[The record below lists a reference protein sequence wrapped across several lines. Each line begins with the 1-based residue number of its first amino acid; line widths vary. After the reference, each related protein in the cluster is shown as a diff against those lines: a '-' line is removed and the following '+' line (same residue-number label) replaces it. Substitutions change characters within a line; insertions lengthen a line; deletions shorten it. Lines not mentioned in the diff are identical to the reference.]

1 MLVVI
6 PSYSGMGISPT
17 DDSSVVSCKRSFQES
32 RGYRGKRGNFQK
44 KVVKIMVDLTSRDDE
59 RAAEQARKNAQEDE
73 KLRQRELD
81 KTKAQTQKE
90 GLEQDRSLEQ
100 ARKKG
105 QEEEKLRQQDL
116 GKAKEQAR
124 KQAIADERSREK
136 SSGGSGGLKIL
147 LYLLVLALIITVV
160 AWLTLSVSV
169 TNVTPGVP
177 MPFTTNYGVSFPEG
191 RTITIGN
198 THIIVLSAGNEI
210 ISDIDGDRQ
219 KLLVGEDR
227 IISERRALITTLG
240 AVTLLDTHFKINL
253 KYKGERDNRAYF
265 DMAVH
270 TSQQVPDILLR
281 QLLPGEI
288 DATPI

>member
-1 MLVVI
+1 
-6 PSYSGMGISPT
+6 
-17 DDSSVVSCKRSFQES
+17 
-32 RGYRGKRGNFQK
+32 
-44 KVVKIMVDLTSRDDE
+44 MVDLTSRDDE
-59 RAAEQARKNAQEDE
+59 RAAEQAQKKGQEDE
-73 KLRQRELD
+73 KLRQ
-81 KTKAQTQKE
+81 
-90 GLEQDRSLEQ
+90 
-100 ARKKG
+100 
-105 QEEEKLRQQDL
+105 QDL
-116 GKAKEQAR
+116 EKAKERAR
-124 KQAIADERSREK
+124 KQAIADERSRQK
-136 SSGGSGGLKIL
+136 ATGGSGGLKIL
-147 LYLLVLALIITVV
+147 LYLIVLAVIITVV

-169 TNVTPGVP
+169 TNVTPGVS

-191 RTITIGN
+191 RIITIGN

-240 AVTLLDTHFKINL
+240 AVTLLDTHFQINL

-281 QLLPGEI
+281 QLLPNEL
-288 DATPI
+288 DARPI

>member
-1 MLVVI
+1 VI
-6 PSYSGMGISPT
+6 PLYFHAKCHFRNPG
-17 DDSSVVSCKRSFQES
+17 
-32 RGYRGKRGNFQK
+32 GYNGKRGNLQEN
-44 KVVKIMVDLTSRDDE
+44 VVKIMVDLTSRDDE

-81 KTKAQTQKE
+81 KAKEQTRKE
-90 GLEQDRSLEQ
+90 GLDQDRSLEQ

-105 QEEEKLRQQDL
+105 QEDEKTRQQEL
-116 GKAKEQAR
+116 EKAKEQAR
-124 KQAIADERSREK
+124 KQATADERSRQK
-136 SSGGSGGLKIL
+136 VSGGSGGIKIL
-147 LYLLVLALIITVV
+147 LYLLVLALIVTVV
-160 AWLTLSVSV
+160 AWLTVSVSV

-191 RTITIGN
+191 KTITIGN
-198 THIIVLSAGNEI
+198 THIIVLSADNEI

-240 AVTLLDTHFKINL
+240 AVTLLDTHFQINL

-265 DMAVH
+265 DMAVQ

-281 QLLPGEI
+281 QLLPSEI